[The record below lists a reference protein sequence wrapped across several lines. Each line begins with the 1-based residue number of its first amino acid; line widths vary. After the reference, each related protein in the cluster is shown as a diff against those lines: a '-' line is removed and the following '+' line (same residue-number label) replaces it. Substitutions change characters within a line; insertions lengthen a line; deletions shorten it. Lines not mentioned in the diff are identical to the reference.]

1 MPGPA
6 RDRDIL
12 QRALRFLCCEARAR
26 LVSMSASYKERVA
39 RELENYRNVAN
50 VHDLPEIYHYW
61 SERYVRPL
69 LGEVGVQSI
78 DLFFA
83 EQVAQRCASHEGS
96 TVRVVSLGSGN
107 GEVEV
112 SLARTVLERGFRN
125 LEVTCVEF
133 NGDMQERALRE
144 AHSAG
149 ASANMRFVEA
159 DLNEWAADGTYDV
172 VLANH
177 SLHHVVALEH
187 LFGEITGAL
196 APDGV
201 LLVND
206 MIGRNG
212 HMRWPEAQEFVE
224 AIWRNMPDR
233 YKHNQQLA
241 RFDPEF
247 VNHDCSTEGFE
258 GVRAQDILP
267 LLLRVFHPETF
278 VAFANVIDV
287 FVDRGYG
294 HNLDPSSAEDRQFI
308 DSVGH
313 LDQLSIDLGIVK
325 PTHLIASFRSTP
337 VAARYP
343 RHWKPEFC
351 VRDPGMQQPGDDLHR
366 RCSDLQAERDQAR
379 AQLAAVVSSR
389 TWRYMGPVRALYGRF
404 RSRA

>member
-1 MPGPA
+1 
-6 RDRDIL
+6 
-12 QRALRFLCCEARAR
+12 
-26 LVSMSASYKERVA
+26 MSASYKESVA
-39 RELENYRNVAN
+39 RELENFRNVAY

-61 SERYVRPL
+61 STRYVTPL
-69 LGEVGVQSI
+69 LSEVGVESI

-83 EQVAQRCASHEGS
+83 EQVIRRCADRDGRV
-96 TVRVVSLGSGN
+96 VRVVSLGSGN
-107 GEVEV
+107 GDVEV
-112 SLARTVLERGFRN
+112 TLARAVLGRGFRN
-125 LEVTCVEF
+125 VEVTCVEL
-133 NGDMQERALRE
+133 NGDMQERARRE
-144 AHSAG
+144 AVSAG

-159 DLNEWAADGTYDV
+159 DLNAWAADGTYDV
-172 VLANH
+172 VLASH

-187 LFGEITGAL
+187 LFGEITSAL

-212 HMRWPEAQEFVE
+212 HMRWPEAQEFIE

-233 YKHNQQLA
+233 YKYNQQLS

-267 LLLRVFHPETF
+267 LLLRRFHAETF
-278 VAFANVIDV
+278 VAFANIIDV

-294 HNLDPSSAEDRQFI
+294 HNFDPASTDDRQFI
-308 DSVGH
+308 DWVGQ
-313 LDQLSIDLGIVK
+313 LDRLSIDLGIVK
-325 PTHLIASFRSTP
+325 PTHLIASFRTAP
-337 VAARYP
+337 LAARYP
-343 RHWKPEFC
+343 RHWNPEFC
-351 VRDPGMQQPGDDLHR
+351 VRDPGMQQPGDGLR
-366 RCSDLQAERDQAR
+366 RRLSDLEAERDQAR

-389 TWRYMGPVRALYGRF
+389 TWRYMQPARVLYRRL

>member
-1 MPGPA
+1 
-6 RDRDIL
+6 
-12 QRALRFLCCEARAR
+12 
-26 LVSMSASYKERVA
+26 VSTSASYKESVA
-39 RELENYRNVAN
+39 RELENFRNVAN

-69 LGEVGVQSI
+69 LTEVGVQSI
-78 DLFFA
+78 EGFFA
-83 EQVAQRCASHEGS
+83 EQVIQRCASRGGS
-96 TVRVVSLGSGN
+96 IVRVVSLGSGN

-112 SLARTVLERGFRN
+112 SLARAVLERGFRD
-125 LEVTCVEF
+125 LEVTCVEL
-133 NGDMQERALRE
+133 NGDMQERAQRE
-144 AHSAG
+144 AVSAG

-159 DLNEWAADGTYDV
+159 DLNEWVADGTYDV
-172 VLANH
+172 VLASH

-212 HMRWPEAQEFVE
+212 HMRWPEAQEFIE
-224 AIWRNMPDR
+224 AIWRSMPDR
-233 YKHNQQLA
+233 YKYNQQLT

-278 VAFANVIDV
+278 VAFANIIDV

-294 HNLDPSSAEDRQFI
+294 HNLDPASADDRQFI

-325 PTHLIASFRSTP
+325 PTHLIASFRTTP
-337 VAARYP
+337 VAAKYP
-343 RHWKPEFC
+343 RHWNPEFC
-351 VRDPGMQQPGDDLHR
+351 VRNPGMQHPVDGLRR
-366 RCSDLQAERDQAR
+366 RCSDLEAQRDQAR

-389 TWRYMGPVRALYGRF
+389 TWRYMAPVRALYRRL
-404 RSRA
+404 RSPA